1 LKTKKQEIEKM
12 STKYKAPGQ
21 IIELTAPEAIS
32 ADEVVKVGQ
41 IIGMS
46 VAAAANGEKVQVA
59 VEGIFEFPC
68 ASAADIA
75 VGDLLYW
82 DAADDELNKTASG
95 NTLVGYAVS
104 AAGNGVTAVDVKLT
118 GQANADGA

>member
-1 LKTKKQEIEKM
+1 M
-12 STKYKAPGQ
+12 STKYKQKGDVLS
-21 IIELTAPEAIS
+21 LTAPEEIS
-32 ADEVVKVGQ
+32 ANEIVKVGQ

-46 VAAAANGEKVQVA
+46 LAPAANGETVEVA
-59 VEGIFEFPC
+59 VVGVYEFPC

-82 DAADDELNKTASG
+82 DNADGELNKSASG

-104 AAGNGVTAVDVKLT
+104 AAGTGVTVVDVKLT